1 MQVSVEQIGFYQR
14 RIEMVWD
21 KPTKLNQEEVKWSF
35 IICILKIAL
44 FC

>member
-1 MQVSVEQIGFYQR
+1 
-14 RIEMVWD
+14 MVWD

-44 FC
+44 VLLSNNSHK